1 MPSKRLPLN
10 QARRGDIRLILLAVL
25 AKQSHHG
32 YGIIRHLEEKSNGA
46 WRPSAGVIYPMLQQL
61 EEEGL
66 VTGEKEDSKTVY
78 RLTLKGQK
86 EVGASAVEGPW
97 ESDEEM
103 FRHVAWIKEMAAQLT
118 QSYLRMI
125 QVASGE
131 KVEAIRTRTEKLL
144 ETMQKETKQ

>member
-61 EEEGL
+61 EEDKFLIVFGWFHYLLHNFFVFRFEWRCGNNKIFAFTINAVQGIL
-66 VTGEKEDSKTVY
+66 TNENEVFSYDMMRIFAYLDIQYNSVESK
-78 RLTLKGQK
+78 G
-86 EVGASAVEGPW
+86 
-97 ESDEEM
+97 
-103 FRHVAWIKEMAAQLT
+103 
-118 QSYLRMI
+118 
-125 QVASGE
+125 VASHCTN
-131 KVEAIRTRTEKLL
+131 K
-144 ETMQKETKQ
+144 